1 MQNLIQSLSA
11 VIMAAL
17 TFIGIVSSPYDE
29 PIDKING
36 GDPCIIE
43 DDNSCYYTFTTGG
56 GMDHFDFCGISD
68 FPTTMEDFYFKLV
81 DMGNG
86 NSLS

>member
-1 MQNLIQSLSA
+1 MEKKES
-11 VIMAAL
+11 VER
-17 TFIGIVSSPYDE
+17 GIWYYME
-29 PIDKING
+29 PI
-36 GDPCIIE
+36 
-43 DDNSCYYTFTTGG
+43 F

-81 DMGNG
+81 DMVNG